1 MKEVLYPDF
10 PVEEYR
16 SRYSRTQQVLKRRG
30 IDALFLTQRQNMR
43 YFAGVRDG
51 AWDAHHFYFLSLLPA
66 EGEPVLLTSKGFNQI
81 VKQSWIEDAREWSLS
96 REFYMSK
103 ESNAISA
110 VLDVLREKHL
120 DRGVIG
126 METGPEIHVHMGH
139 THFTSLLAG
148 LKGAEIVDGSDAIWE
163 VRSIKSEAE
172 IDRMRKAADITTRGV
187 KAGFEALK
195 PGMSEKELVN
205 IMSSEMCSRG
215 ASEQRFNS
223 LYAGPR
229 AMWADGMP
237 TDYVMEKG
245 DLVQYDGG
253 CIYEGYCCDFKR
265 MASIGEPRADQRRF
279 YEQAKAVLF
288 AAIGTVKPGAP
299 LSAPLRAAF
308 AVNDAAG
315 FGSFSK
321 WCLESGWSAIGH
333 SLGLDLHEQP
343 GLTAFNEAEMQEN
356 MVLCVEPFITLNGV
370 TPFYEAEEKFGLED
384 VVVVT
389 KDGVETLT
397 SEDKITHDLWIA

>member
-1 MKEVLYPDF
+1 MKEVLFPDF

-51 AWDAHHFYFLSLLPA
+51 AWDAYHFYFLALLPA
-66 EGEPVLLTSKGFNQI
+66 EGEPVLLVRIGFPQI
-81 VKQSWIEDAREWSLS
+81 VKQSWIEDVREWQPGRGL
-96 REFYMSK
+96 YMSK

-126 METGPEIHVHMGH
+126 METGPEVHVHMGH
-139 THFTSLLAG
+139 THFTSLLEG
-148 LKGAEIVDGSDAIWE
+148 LKGAQIVDGSDAIWE

-172 IDRMRKAADITTRGV
+172 IDRMRKAADITARGV

-205 IMSSEMCSRG
+205 IMTSEMCSRG
-215 ASEQRFNS
+215 ATEQRFNS

-237 TDYVMEKG
+237 TDYVIGERGISFNTMG
-245 DLVQYDGG
+245 V
-253 CIYEGYCCDFKR
+253 
-265 MASIGEPRADQRRF
+265 ASTRVTVVTSSVWLLIGEPRADQRRF

-288 AAIGTVKPGAP
+288 AAIGAVKPGVP
-299 LSAPLRAAF
+299 FSAPLRAAF
-308 AVNDAAG
+308 AANDAAG

-321 WCLESGWSAIGH
+321 WCLESRVVCDRS
-333 SLGLDLHEQP
+333 QP
-343 GLTAFNEAEMQEN
+343 GSGSPRAAG
-356 MVLCVEPFITLNGV
+356 VDCVQ
-370 TPFYEAEEKFGLED
+370 
-384 VVVVT
+384 
-389 KDGVETLT
+389 
-397 SEDKITHDLWIA
+397 